1 MKQPLQVYGGSRV
14 CNYTLSRWVTAP
26 VTEPQLL
33 HPIPAGSLT
42 LHSPGKIVYFH
53 FRIPSCTHMSSVTAV
68 SWRTSVRGNRIRRG
82 DKGFISNTT
91 LTLRFRNQLAEV
103 RKLPSLLHL
112 STHFQ
117 VLSTAFLEPIPLPLT
132 SLSAAASGD
141 LLLSCRH
148 F

>member
-1 MKQPLQVYGGSRV
+1 MVVVVSAITHWAGEWLPEWLPQWLNHSCYILFQQGH
-14 CNYTLSRWVTAP
+14 WHFTAR
-26 VTEPQLL
+26 
-33 HPIPAGSLT
+33 
-42 LHSPGKIVYFH
+42 GK
-53 FRIPSCTHMSSVTAV
+53 SCTFLSVSLHAHTWAPVTAV

-91 LTLRFRNQLAEV
+91 LMLWFRNQLAEV

-117 VLSTAFLEPIPLPLT
+117 VLSTAFLAPIPWPLT